1 MSPDSLE
8 TPCRL
13 EGFGEA
19 DVSGDKRRRSFRR
32 RSRWHRRE
40 VERSRPYNHLIQENG
55 DFLNGANLFQVS
67 DARVTYAAG

>member
-13 EGFGEA
+13 ERFGEA

-40 VERSRPYNHLIQENG
+40 VQQPGSWKRLIQENG
-55 DFLNGANLFQVS
+55 NSSNSANPC
-67 DARVTYAAG
+67 